1 MNDLNMGHGAPRP
14 PKKKFNKG
22 PKKGKAPRQ
31 RTPKGVAM
39 NGWLNFYKPVG
50 MTSAQAVAMVKR
62 YFNAQKV
69 GHGGTLDPLAEGVL
83 PLAFGRATK
92 TMQFCL
98 EADKAYEFVI
108 TFGSATTTDD
118 AEGDVVK
125 ESDVR
130 PTQADIEGVLGQ
142 FLGAIEQLPP
152 LFSALKVNGK
162 RAYDLA
168 RAGEEFELEKRPVT
182 IKELALTEVAE
193 NADGTCTMA
202 KFSTLVTKGTYV
214 RSLARDIGEAL
225 GCFGHITEL
234 KRTKAG
240 VFTLEGCVAEEALAD
255 LKIEGSEVPDL
266 LPVGAVLADLPTYV
280 ASAGEQR
287 LLMQGQSFARVHLE
301 AGLRQVVD
309 TRGAVLGV
317 IEVDGDGNISV
328 VRNFK

>member
-1 MNDLNMGHGAPRP
+1 MNDLHTASGSARP
-14 PKKKFNKG
+14 PKKKFGRGKG
-22 PKKGKAPRQ
+22 PRQ
-31 RTPKGVAM
+31 RAPKGVAM

-50 MTSAQAVAMVKR
+50 MTSAQAVAMVKK
-62 YFNAQKV
+62 FFDAQKV

-83 PLAFGRATK
+83 PLAFGKATK

-118 AEGDVVK
+118 AEGEVVK
-125 ESDVR
+125 ESDKR
-130 PTQADIEGVLGQ
+130 PTQAEIEDVLPQ
-142 FLGAIEQLPP
+142 FLGNIEQLPP

-168 RAGEEFELEKRPVT
+168 RAGEEFELDKRPVT
-182 IKELALTEVAE
+182 IKTLELLEIAE
-193 NADGTCTMA
+193 NEDGTCAMA
-202 KFSTLVTKGTYV
+202 KFSALVTKGTYV

-240 VFTLEGCVAEEALAD
+240 VFTLEGCVAEAD
-255 LKIEGSEVPDL
+255 LAGLKVEGSDIPGL
-266 LPVGAVLADLPTYV
+266 LPVGAVLADMPTYV

-301 AGLRQVVD
+301 AGLRQVLD
-309 TRGAVLGV
+309 SKGSVLGV
-317 IEVDGDGNISV
+317 IDVDDEGNLTV